1 MGQLWSIPG
10 PQTLKLT
17 LMLIRNGTKR
27 YVKRKKKKNWSY
39 YKDLEKL
46 ESNRH
51 SNCREH
57 INEDIKMFIKLGH

>member
-1 MGQLWSIPG
+1 
-10 PQTLKLT
+10 
-17 LMLIRNGTKR
+17 MLIRNGTKR